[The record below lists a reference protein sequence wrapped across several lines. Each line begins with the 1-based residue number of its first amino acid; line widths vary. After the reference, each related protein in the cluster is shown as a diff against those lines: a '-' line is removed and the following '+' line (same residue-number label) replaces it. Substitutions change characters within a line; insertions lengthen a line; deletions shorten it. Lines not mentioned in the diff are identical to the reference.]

1 MHQVAA
7 VLFVY
12 PQDVFLFP
20 PKESVLNV
28 ENSLFD
34 ECRKGMKGELPVY
47 LHNQEVKTVWQISPT
62 TDIRPQTSIDS

>member
-1 MHQVAA
+1 MQQVPA

-12 PQDVFLFP
+12 PRRSFCS

-34 ECRKGMKGELPVY
+34 ECRKGMKGEAPVY

-62 TDIRPQTSIDS
+62 TDGRLRTSTDY